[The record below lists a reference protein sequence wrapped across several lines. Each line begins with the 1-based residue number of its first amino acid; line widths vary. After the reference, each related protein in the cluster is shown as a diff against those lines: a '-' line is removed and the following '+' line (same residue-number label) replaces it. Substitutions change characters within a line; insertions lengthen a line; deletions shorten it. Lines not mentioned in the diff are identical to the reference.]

1 MLRNGVRL
9 FRLDVLSVR
18 LFVSKPFKVR
28 LHYLFKASHLL
39 NDTMALNVTKL
50 VSTAQLP
57 VRATADSAGYDLVSI
72 DNYVV
77 LPGRRVVVSTG
88 ISVQLPPGTYGRI
101 APRSGLAV
109 KHGLDTL
116 AGVIDPDYTGE
127 IKVVLQNLD
136 MQQPFVIRPGY
147 RIAQLILE
155 NYTVADVV
163 EIPSENTPL
172 TQRGASGFGS
182 TGYAV
187 TGI

>member
-1 MLRNGVRL
+1 MV
-9 FRLDVLSVR
+9 
-18 LFVSKPFKVR
+18 
-28 LHYLFKASHLL
+28 
-39 NDTMALNVTKL
+39 TMALNVTKL
-50 VSTAQLP
+50 VPHAILP
-57 VRATADSAGYDLVSI
+57 ARASAAAAGYDLFST

-88 ISVQLPPGTYGRI
+88 ITVQLPPGTYGRI

-136 MQQPFVIRPGY
+136 ASQPFVIRPGY

-155 NYTVADVV
+155 NFTVAEVV
-163 EIPSENTPL
+163 EVPSECTPL
-172 TQRGASGFGS
+172 TERGAGGFGS
-182 TGYAV
+182 TG
-187 TGI
+187 I